1 MKRLSYATIL
11 IIFVILLSGGLAMSV
26 FAQSIETALMV
37 PTRLSGSPVAT
48 ASPAHASTRAVAT
61 PHIGITPT
69 VTSPPATATPIV
81 MNAILAQDTF
91 QRADQL
97 FWGTASDGQ
106 VWSGDAATQTAFSIT
121 GQMGQIG
128 RSNGFFNATLG
139 PMVANAEIQFSGSLS
154 RFQQSNMGAVLRFTD
169 ANDCYKAYIDGT
181 DLVILKRQAAI
192 ATRLGAIPFKAS
204 AGVTYTLRFRAIG
217 TTLSAKVWLTNQT
230 EPPGWMLTVSD
241 ASLQSGSG
249 GLRVLIGTNTVVHI
263 ATFRETT
270 VIGTA

>member
-1 MKRLSYATIL
+1 MKRLSYIMIL
-11 IIFVILLSGGLAMSV
+11 IIFVILLAGGLAMSV
-26 FAQSIETALMV
+26 FAQSIETALTV
-37 PTRLSGSPVAT
+37 PTRLSSSPGAT
-48 ASPAHASTRAVAT
+48 ASPARASTRAAAT
-61 PHIGITPT
+61 PHAGVTPV
-69 VTSPPATATPIV
+69 VTSPPATATPV
-81 MNAILAQDTF
+81 AMNAILAQDTF

-106 VWSGDAATQTAFSIT
+106 VWNGDAATQKAFSIA

-139 PMVANAEIQFSGSLS
+139 PMVANTEIQFSGSLS
-154 RFQQSNMGAVLRFTD
+154 QFRQSNMGAVLRFTD

-181 DLVILKRQAAI
+181 DLVILKRLAAI
-192 ATRLGAIPFKAS
+192 GTRLGAIPFKAL

-217 TTLSAKVWLTNQT
+217 STLSAKVWPSNQA
-230 EPPGWMLTVSD
+230 EPTSWMVTVTD
-241 ASLQSGSG
+241 ASFQSGFG

-270 VIGTA
+270 VMGTA